1 MINLFNFS
9 FHPILIPC
17 SLRQQIAENVAAQ
30 TGPSQGTTSLE
41 SSPSKQGGGDGYV
54 RLPVESAKKLRW
66 YDQHDLRM
74 LIQLHLRE
82 KHELVQANSLLRE
95 ALQKV
100 GGASQR
106 EVAAVNAA
114 IDRIKANDDALNN
127 VLVLAAQSEIDK
139 LQEQAGSLSTELR
152 SLQRQQLQAS
162 VVSAS
167 LAEKNE
173 EEAGPI
179 DTVSARGDD
188 DSDTSSKSSAASCS
202 QCSALQRQTARLSS
216 ALAEASAAK
225 DVAEEQL
232 AKAKEKHNEMQSAQ
246 IEVVKLSQDERL
258 QAEARCEEAEIKAT
272 QEAKRAEQLSIELKS
287 SKERMQKSEA
297 LLQEE
302 RSKHAVKEVATAAH
316 ERARVTE
323 LEMTTAALSRQLA
336 SSQAQVTALENKLS
350 ETEAEAART
359 ADDARGLASAA
370 AERDDLYARLASA
383 EARLEEGRAVQLSSG
398 SLRGMFEQSE
408 SKRLAA
414 EEELVATAKLAAEL
428 EERLAQAT
436 VRAEDAL
443 LEAQQA
449 GVKASAAWGAIDAA
463 VEERWSQAGNDR
475 SKWPAC
481 AQEEI
486 EAVEARLSA
495 LNGAHK
501 SLQQK
506 LQSAES
512 ALKVAEERSVG
523 AEQKTL
529 SAEAGLE
536 RLARSSEQRER
547 RLEAAALTAT
557 RQVDEFR
564 TALGRLERERDQL
577 AEDKK
582 SLEEAAREASTAV
595 AGSRMRAGS
604 GSISEGGF
612 YSSSNTINEE
622 KSQYLTPLPRRPGS
636 NDKNYGD
643 AAHLM
648 DPIDLMYLR
657 NVLLKFLGAHLE
669 NRVQECEVLLP
680 ALAAVLRASP
690 IEYHKLKD
698 LHTKSHAL
706 LGGWV

>member
-1 MINLFNFS
+1 
-9 FHPILIPC
+9 
-17 SLRQQIAENVAAQ
+17 
-30 TGPSQGTTSLE
+30 
-41 SSPSKQGGGDGYV
+41 
-54 RLPVESAKKLRW
+54 
-66 YDQHDLRM
+66 M

-82 KHELVQANSLLRE
+82 KHELIQANSLLRD
-95 ALQKV
+95 ALTKM

-114 IDRIKANDDALNN
+114 IDKIKADDNALNDI
-127 VLVLAAQSEIDK
+127 LVLAAQSEIER
-139 LQEQAGSLSTELR
+139 LQEQVGSLSTELR
-152 SLQRQQLQAS
+152 SLQQQQLQA
-162 VVSAS
+162 VVASAS
-167 LAEKNE
+167 LAEKNK
-173 EEAGPI
+173 EEAG
-179 DTVSARGDD
+179 DTDTEASEGDD
-188 DSDTSSKSSAASCS
+188 DSETCKKSSTSGCS

-232 AKAKEKHNEMQSAQ
+232 AKAKQKHNEMQSAQ

-258 QAEARCEEAEIKAT
+258 QAEARCEDAEIKAT
-272 QEAKRAEQLSIELKS
+272 QEAKRAEHLSQELKS
-287 SKERMQKSEA
+287 FKERAQKFEA
-297 LLQEE
+297 SLQEE
-302 RSKHAVKEVATAAH
+302 RSKHAVKAVATAAH
-316 ERARVTE
+316 QRARATE
-323 LEMTTAALSRQLA
+323 LEMTTASLSQQLA
-336 SSQAQVTALENKLS
+336 SSQAQVAALENKLS
-350 ETEAEAART
+350 ETEAEAAR
-359 ADDARGLASAA
+359 AGADARDLASAA
-370 AERDDLYARLASA
+370 AERDDLYARLAAA

-398 SLRGMFEQSE
+398 SLRDMFEQSE

-463 VEERWSQAGNDR
+463 VEKRWIQAGNDR

-495 LNGAHK
+495 LNAAHK
-501 SLQQK
+501 LLQQK

-512 ALKVAEERSVG
+512 ALKEAEERSIV

-547 RLEAAALTAT
+547 RLEAAALAAT

-564 TALGRLERERDQL
+564 AALSRLERERDQL
-577 AEDKK
+577 VEDRKN
-582 SLEEAAREASTAV
+582 LEEAARKASIAV
-595 AGSRMRAGS
+595 TGARMRAGS
-604 GSISEGGF
+604 GSISEGDVVTRT
-612 YSSSNTINEE
+612 SSTINEE
-622 KSQYLTPLPRRPGS
+622 KSSSSYLTPLPRRLGS
-636 NDKNYGD
+636 SDSNYGD
-643 AAHLM
+643 TAHLM

-680 ALAAVLRASP
+680 ALAAVLRATP
-690 IEYHKLKD
+690 HEYHKLKE